1 MDSFIR
7 DNRLLVE
14 TPGVDDFF
22 DLGDKTK
29 AFSKLLDSIKT
40 SVLFV
45 FIGKFGMGKSTLIE
59 NVKRLRISQK
69 CEDQWVNFDSWKFPD
84 RKDLWE
90 GFNNFITVKQLK
102 NSEFNWKDIPSERGV
117 YVVVYKKTGMPKF
130 KEIGAGPV
138 LWRGRIVNVS
148 VEGLKIKW
156 VDCENSENQIIYIG
170 RASKKNTLRKRIK
183 SYIKFGSDKSS
194 SHYGGRY
201 IWQIVDSN
209 DLEVGW
215 KKCDNPAEEE
225 RNMLNK
231 FKDEHDQRL
240 PFANLRNG

>member
-1 MDSFIR
+1 M
-7 DNRLLVE
+7 L
-14 TPGVDDFF
+14 
-22 DLGDKTK
+22 K
-29 AFSKLLDSIKT
+29 
-40 SVLFV
+40 
-45 FIGKFGMGKSTLIE
+45 
-59 NVKRLRISQK
+59 
-69 CEDQWVNFDSWKFPD
+69 
-84 RKDLWE
+84 

-102 NSEFNWKDIPSERGV
+102 NPEFNWKDIPSERGV
-117 YVVVYKKTGMPKF
+117 YVVVYKKTGMPEF
-130 KEIGAGPV
+130 KEIGTGPV

-148 VEGLKIKW
+148 VEELKIKW

-201 IWQIVDSN
+201 IWQVVDSN

-215 KKCDNPAEEE
+215 KECDDPAEEE

-231 FKDEHDQRL
+231 FKDEHNQRF
-240 PFANLRNG
+240 PFANLKSGDKLNG